1 MFSSVIH
8 VVTCNSALFLF
19 VSEPYS
25 IVWVYYITYSSVD
38 ELLGCFSLLALMNE
52 AIVKIG
58 VQIFM

>member
-1 MFSSVIH
+1 MFSRFIH
-8 VVTCNSALFLF
+8 IVACNSTLFLF

-25 IVWVYYITYSSVD
+25 IVWVYYITHSSVD
-38 ELLGCFSLLALMNE
+38 ELLGYFSLLAIMNE